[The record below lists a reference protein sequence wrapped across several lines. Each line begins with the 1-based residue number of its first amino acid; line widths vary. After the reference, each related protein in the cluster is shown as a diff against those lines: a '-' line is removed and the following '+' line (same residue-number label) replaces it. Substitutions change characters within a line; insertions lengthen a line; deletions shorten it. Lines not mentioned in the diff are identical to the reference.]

1 MYEIPNTKSNLIQ
14 KGENMKKHILSLT
27 LGSLLVS
34 ALSAEDDGF
43 YTSVGYQIG
52 EAAQMVT
59 NTKGIQELSDNYEKL
74 NNLLTRYSTLNTLI
88 KLSADPSAVSGAIN
102 NLNAG
107 ATGLLKEK
115 TNSPAY
121 QAVSLALNAAVG
133 LWNTI
138 GYAIMCGNGNGT
150 GSGPGSV
157 IFNNQ
162 PGQSSTAIT
171 CNRYEA
177 TGPGKSMSIDEFKK
191 LNEAYQIIQQA
202 LKNQNG
208 FPELGGN
215 GAKVS
220 VKYSYECKQENEN
233 SNINGGVNQFCEA
246 KNGSSSSGSGSNGS
260 NGTSTQ
266 TTTQDGV
273 TITTTYNSNKA
284 TVKFDITNNAQQLLN
299 QAANIMQVLNTQCPL
314 VRSTHNENAPGG
326 GQPWGLSTSGNAC
339 QIFQQEFSEVTSMIK
354 NAQEIVAQSKI
365 ANANQKAEIANPSN
379 FNPFT
384 DASFAQSMLK
394 NARAQAEMFNLA
406 EQVKQNLEVMQNNNN
421 VNENLG
427 GFGTG
432 MTNFVSAFLASCR
445 TDGTLPNAGVTNNT
459 WGAGCAYVGETITA
473 LNNSIAHFG
482 TQAQQIQQAENIA
495 DTLVNFKSRYSE
507 LGNTYNSITTALSS
521 IPNAQSLQ
529 NAVSKKN
536 NPYSPQGIETN
547 YYLNQNS
554 YNQIQTINQELGR
567 NPFRKVGI
575 VSSQTNNGAMNGI
588 GIQVGYK
595 QFFGQKRRWGARYYG
610 FFDYNHAFI
619 KSSFFN
625 SASDVWTY
633 GFGADALYNFINDKA
648 TNFLG
653 KNNKLS
659 VGLFGGIALA
669 GTSWLNSEYVNL
681 ATMNNVYN
689 AKMNVA
695 NFQFLFNM
703 GVRMNLARSKKKGS
717 DHAAQHGIELGL
729 KIPTINT
736 NYYSFMGAE
745 LKYRRLYSVYLNY
758 VFAY

>member
-1 MYEIPNTKSNLIQ
+1 
-14 KGENMKKHILSLT
+14 MKKHILSLT

-43 YTSVGYQIG
+43 YMSAGYQIG

-59 NTKGIQELSDNYEKL
+59 NTKGIQDLSDRYESL

-138 GYAIMCGNGNGT
+138 GYAVMCGNGNGT
-150 GSGPGSV
+150 ESGPGSV
-157 IFNNQ
+157 VFNGQ
-162 PGQSSTAIT
+162 PGQESTQIT
-171 CNRYEA
+171 CNRFES

-202 LKNQNG
+202 LKEGKG
-208 FPELGGN
+208 FPELGGEGTN
-215 GAKVS
+215 VS
-220 VKYSYECKQENEN
+220 VSYEYECKRN
-233 SNINGGVNQFCEA
+233 SSGQNINGGVNQFCQA
-246 KNGSSSSGSGSNGS
+246 KNGSSSGS
-260 NGTSTQ
+260 NGTSMQ

-273 TITTTYNSNKA
+273 MITTTYNNNKA
-284 TVKFDITNNAQQLLN
+284 TVKFNIINDAQQLLN

-314 VRSTHNENAPGG
+314 VRSTNNENASGG

-339 QIFQQEFSEVTSMIK
+339 QIFQQEFSQVTSMIK

-365 ANANQKAEIANPSN
+365 ANTNQKAEIANPSN

-384 DASFAQSMLK
+384 DTGFAQSMLK
-394 NARAQAEMFNLA
+394 NAQAQAEMFNLA
-406 EQVKQNLEVMQNNNN
+406 EQVKQNLQVM
-421 VNENLG
+421 ENITV
-427 GFGTG
+427 TG
-432 MTNFVSAFLASCR
+432 SGYEKDANFVNAFLATCKI
-445 TDGTLPNAGVTNNT
+445 DGTLPNVGVTSNT
-459 WGAGCAYVGETITA
+459 WGAGCAYVGETISA

-482 TQAQQIQQAENIA
+482 TQAEQIQQAENIA

-547 YYLNQNS
+547 YYLNQNT

-595 QFFGQKRRWGARYYG
+595 QFFGQKRKWGARYYG

-681 ATMNNVYN
+681 ATVNNVYN
-689 AKMNVA
+689 AKLNVA

-703 GVRMNLARSKKKGS
+703 GVRMNLARSKKKDS
-717 DHAAQHGIELGL
+717 DHVAQHGIELGL

>member
-1 MYEIPNTKSNLIQ
+1 ML
-14 KGENMKKHILSLT
+14 H
-27 LGSLLVS
+27 
-34 ALSAEDDGF
+34 AEDDGF

-52 EAAQMVT
+52 EAAQMVK

-138 GYAIMCGNGNGT
+138 GYAVMCGNGNGT

-157 IFNNQ
+157 VFNDQ
-162 PGQSSTAIT
+162 PGQGSTRIT
-171 CNRYEA
+171 CNRYES

-215 GAKVS
+215 GTRVE
-220 VKYSYECKQENEN
+220 VTYSYECKQS
-233 SNINGGVNQFCEA
+233 SNINGGVNQFCQA
-246 KNGSSSSGSGSNGS
+246 KNGSNGSSGSGSNS
-260 NGTSTQ
+260 SSTQ

-273 TITTTYNSNKA
+273 TITTTYKDNEA
-284 TVKFDITNNAQQLLN
+284 TVNFNITNNAQELLK

-314 VRSTHNENAPGG
+314 VRSRNRNDESVQGDG
-326 GQPWGLSTSGNAC
+326 SPWGLNTSGDAC
-339 QIFQQEFSEVTSMIK
+339 TIFQQEFSQVTSMIK
-354 NAQEIVAQSKI
+354 NAQEIVAQSQI
-365 ANANQKAEIANPSN
+365 ANANQKAEIINPSN

-384 DASFAQSMLK
+384 HASFAQSMLK
-394 NARAQAEMFNLA
+394 NARAQASMFNLA
-406 EQVKQNLEVMQNNNN
+406 EQVKKNLEVMENNNN
-421 VNENLG
+421 VDGGLA
-427 GFGTG
+427 GFGKG

-445 TDGTLPNAGVTNNT
+445 SDGTLPNQGVTSNT

-473 LNNSIAHFG
+473 LTNSIAHFG
-482 TQAQQIQQAENIA
+482 TQEQQIQQAENIA
-495 DTLVNFKSRYSE
+495 DTLVNFKSRYNE
-507 LGNTYNSITTALSS
+507 LGNTYNSITTALSK

-529 NAVSKKN
+529 NVVSKKN

-554 YNQIQTINQELGR
+554 YNQVQTINQELGR

-595 QFFGQKRRWGARYYG
+595 QFFGQKRKWGARYYG

-681 ATMNNVYN
+681 ATVNNVYN

-717 DHAAQHGIELGL
+717 DHAAQHGIELGV

>member
-1 MYEIPNTKSNLIQ
+1 
-14 KGENMKKHILSLT
+14 MKKHILSLT

-34 ALSAEDDGF
+34 TLSAEDDGF

-52 EAAQMVT
+52 EAAQMVK
-59 NTKGIQELSDNYEKL
+59 NTKGVQDLSDRYESL

-88 KLSADPSAVSGAIN
+88 KLSADPSAIN
-102 NLNAG
+102 DARDNLGSSSRN
-107 ATGLLKEK
+107 LLDVK

-121 QAVSLALNAAVG
+121 QAVLLALNAAVG
-133 LWNTI
+133 LWQVTS
-138 GYAIMCGNGNGT
+138 YAFTAC
-150 GSGPGSV
+150 GPGSNENANGG
-157 IFNNQ
+157 IQTFNNV
-162 PGQSSTAIT
+162 PGQNTTTIT
-171 CNRYEA
+171 CNSYYQPGHG
-177 TGPGKSMSIDEFKK
+177 GPISTENYAIINK
-191 LNEAYQIIQQA
+191 AYQIIQKA
-202 LKNQNG
+202 LT
-208 FPELGGN
+208 
-215 GAKVS
+215 A
-220 VKYSYECKQENEN
+220 
-233 SNINGGVNQFCEA
+233 
-246 KNGSSSSGSGSNGS
+246 NGS
-260 NGTSTQ
+260 NGDGVPVLSNTTTKLDFTIQGDKRTGGKPNEPLIYPWSHGKAISTSWDNTTATQ
-266 TTTQDGV
+266 TETKINTE
-273 TITTTYNSNKA
+273 
-284 TVKFDITNNAQQLLN
+284 NNAQELLK
-299 QAANIMQVLNTQCPL
+299 QASIIITTLNEACP
-314 VRSTHNENAPGG
+314 NFQNGG
-326 GQPWGLSTSGNAC
+326 SGYWQGISGNGTICGMFKNEISAI
-339 QIFQQEFSEVTSMIK
+339 QGMIA
-354 NAQEIVAQSKI
+354 NAQEAVAQSQI
-365 ANANQKAEIANPSN
+365 VSENAQNQNNLDTGKP
-379 FNPFT
+379 FNPYT
-384 DASFAQSMLK
+384 DASFAQDMLK
-394 NARAQAEMFNLA
+394 NARAQAEILNQA
-406 EQVKQNLEVMQNNNN
+406 EQVVKNFEKIPK
-421 VNENLG
+421 
-427 GFGTG
+427 
-432 MTNFVSAFLASCR
+432 NFVSDSLGVCYEVQGGER
-445 TDGTLPNAGVTNNT
+445 RGTNPGQVTSNT
-459 WGAGCAYVGETITA
+459 WGAGCAYVQETITN
-473 LNNSIAHFG
+473 LTNSIAHFG

-495 DTLVNFKSRYSE
+495 DTLVHFKSKYNE

-595 QFFGQKRRWGARYYG
+595 QFFGQKRKWGARYYG

-659 VGLFGGIALA
+659 FGLFGGIALA

-703 GVRMNLARSKKKGS
+703 GVRMNLARPKKKGS

>member
-1 MYEIPNTKSNLIQ
+1 
-14 KGENMKKHILSLT
+14 MKKRILSLA

-34 ALSAEDDGF
+34 TLSAEDDGF

-59 NTKGIQELSDNYEKL
+59 NTKGVQQLSDNYENLSK
-74 NNLLTRYSTLNTLI
+74 LLTRYSTLNTLI
-88 KLSADPSAVSGAIN
+88 KLSSDPSAINAARENLGASAK
-102 NLNAG
+102 NLIG
-107 ATGLLKEK
+107 EK
-115 TNSPAY
+115 ANSPAY
-121 QAVSLALNAAVG
+121 QAVLLAINAAVG
-133 LWNTI
+133 FWNVL
-138 GYAIMCGNGNGT
+138 GYVTQCGGNANGQKST
-150 GSGPGSV
+150 SSTT
-157 IFNNQ
+157 IFNNE
-162 PGQSSTAIT
+162 PGYRSTSIT
-171 CNRYEA
+171 CSLNRY
-177 TGPGKSMSIDEFKK
+177 TPGYYGPMSIENFKK
-191 LNEAYQIIQQA
+191 LNEAYQILQTA
-202 LKNQNG
+202 LKQGLPALKENNGKVNVTYTYTCSGEGNDNCEITGTGVDQQNRTKTETQTIDGKTVSTTISSKVVDWSAAGNTQHVSYTEITNALSNVPDSAQFLLAQASTLINTINTACPFFHANNSSEANAPKFTTTTGKICGAFSEEISAIQKMITDAQELVNQTN
-208 FPELGGN
+208 
-215 GAKVS
+215 AI
-220 VKYSYECKQENEN
+220 N
-233 SNINGGVNQFCEA
+233 SNEQTTQVG
-246 KNGSSSSGSGSNGS
+246 GSGG
-260 NGTSTQ
+260 
-266 TTTQDGV
+266 
-273 TITTTYNSNKA
+273 K
-284 TVKFDITNNAQQLLN
+284 
-299 QAANIMQVLNTQCPL
+299 P
-314 VRSTHNENAPGG
+314 
-326 GQPWGLSTSGNAC
+326 
-339 QIFQQEFSEVTSMIK
+339 
-354 NAQEIVAQSKI
+354 
-365 ANANQKAEIANPSN
+365 
-379 FNPFT
+379 FNPYT
-384 DASFAQSMLK
+384 DASFAQGMLA
-394 NARAQAEMFNLA
+394 NASAQAKMLDLA
-406 EQVKQNLEVMQNNNN
+406 NQVGQAINPERL
-421 VNENLG
+421 
-427 GFGTG
+427 TG
-432 MTNFVSAFLASCR
+432 NFQHFVKDFLATCNNPS
-445 TDGTLPNAGVTNNT
+445 TSGAHTTQGSAPGTVTT
-459 WGAGCAYVGETITA
+459 QTFASGCAYVEQTITN

-482 TQAQQIQQAENIA
+482 TQEQQIEQAENIA
-495 DTLVNFKSRYSE
+495 DTLVNFKSRYNE
-507 LGNTYNSITTALSS
+507 LGNTYNSITTALSKV
-521 IPNAQSLQ
+521 PNAQSLQ
-529 NAVSKKN
+529 NVVSKKN

-595 QFFGQKRRWGARYYG
+595 QFFGQKRKWGARYYG

-681 ATMNNVYN
+681 ATVNNVYN

-717 DHAAQHGIELGL
+717 DHAAQHGIELGV